1 MEGDLLK
8 MTLLQEYLKA
18 QGVKEGL
25 INYLSF
31 VILTAIIV
39 ILCILLNLIAK
50 KIVIKIIAKII
61 HKNKYKWDDSLLD
74 RKVFHRLANLIPG
87 IVLYLF
93 APAYGLAS
101 GYLVRAAS
109 LYILFV
115 LFFVFN
121 SILDAANDIYS
132 NFPISKI
139 RPIKGLLQVVK
150 IVIMTII
157 GIIMLGILMKQN
169 PWYLLSGFG
178 ALAAVFSFVFK
189 DTILGFMAGIQLTAN
204 DMLRIGDWIEME
216 KYGADGNVID
226 ITLNTVKVQNFDK
239 TIISIP
245 AYAFVS
251 DSFKNWRGMIE
262 AGGRRIKRYIYIDV
276 NSITFCTP
284 QMVDKFRRIAYLSNY
299 ISETEQK
306 LSQYNITSSF
316 DKELLING
324 RHMTNIGTFRA
335 YIQNYLEQHSQLLK
349 DMPLLVRQLPPTE
362 FGLPLEIYAFTD
374 EIEWAAYE
382 IIQADIF
389 DHILSIAGEFELR
402 IFQNPSGYDVSKI
415 VEKNI

>member
-50 KIVIKIIAKII
+50 KIVIKILAKII

-93 APAYGLAS
+93 APAYGLAG
-101 GYLVRAAS
+101 GYLIRAAS

-169 PWYLLSGFG
+169 PWYLLSGIG

-262 AGGRRIKRYIYIDV
+262 SGGRRMKRYIYIDV

-284 QMVDKFRRIAYLSNY
+284 QMVDKFRRIAYLSDY

-306 LSQYNITSSF
+306 LSQYNITRSF

-374 EIEWAAYE
+374 EIEWTAYE

-389 DHILSIAGEFELR
+389 DHIFSIAGEFGLR